1 MVILHQPVSSGA
13 GMRRGEF
20 INGTKRT
27 KATSNDLT
35 SAQLVAF
42 IIRYPSSI
50 PAYRAFGR
58 IIMEKKTVK
67 DIMTPLSEYGT
78 ISVEATLYE
87 AAMALKTT
95 QQEYNGDHVLHRL
108 LLIVDESGRVV
119 GKLSQLDVLRALEP
133 KGERIENSRSLRRFG
148 FSRKYLRPMLM
159 QCRFWEQPLMDL
171 CKAAGTLKVKRLI
184 HTPLEGEFVDENASL
199 AEAIHQL
206 ALEHHQS
213 LLVTRGKEIVGIL
226 RQRDMFREVVET
238 LSACE
243 L

>member
-1 MVILHQPVSSGA
+1 LGKSLAFLCRENLSTPLEGA
-13 GMRRGEF
+13 EAM
-20 INGTKRT
+20 
-27 KATSNDLT
+27 SNDLT

-42 IIRYPSSI
+42 ITSHPFSI
-50 PAYRAFGR
+50 PAYRAHGR
-58 IIMEKKTVK
+58 IIMKTKTVK

-78 ISVEATLYE
+78 ISMEATLYE
-87 AAMALKTT
+87 AAMALKSA
-95 QQEYNGDHVLHRL
+95 QQEFNGDHVHHRL
-108 LLIVDESGRVV
+108 LLIVDEHGRVV

-133 KGERIENSRSLRRFG
+133 KGEHIENSRSLRRFG

-171 CKAAGTLKVKRLI
+171 CKAAGRLKVKRLI
-184 HTPLEGEFVDENASL
+184 HTPLEGEFVDENAPL

>member
-1 MVILHQPVSSGA
+1 
-13 GMRRGEF
+13 MRRGEF

-87 AAMALKTT
+87 ATMALKTT
-95 QQEYNGDHVLHRL
+95 QQEYNGNHVRHRL
-108 LLIVDESGRVV
+108 LLIMDESGRVV

-133 KGERIENSRSLRRFG
+133 KGEHIANSRSLKRFG

-171 CKAAGTLKVKRLI
+171 CKAANRLKVKRLI